1 MTLNEDSL
9 IDENDLISEA
19 MMEDIRARKG
29 SIFAEVDMNKFNIYD
44 KYYKLLVSIV
54 THEELYKLGD
64 VPLFLKVPNEQS
76 RFFNEMKNEN
86 KGVGY
91 LNFNMIL

>member
-1 MTLNEDSL
+1 
-9 IDENDLISEA
+9 
-19 MMEDIRARKG
+19 MMEDIRANKG
-29 SIFAEVDMNKFNIYD
+29 SIFAEVDLAKFNIYD

-76 RFFNEMKNEN
+76 
-86 KGVGY
+86 
-91 LNFNMIL
+91 

>member
-1 MTLNEDSL
+1 MVEDSRKDHGQKEKKSKKKNTDFVTVNEDSI

-29 SIFAEVDMNKFNIYD
+29 SIFADIDMNKFNIYD

-64 VPLFLKVPNEQS
+64 VPLFLKVPNE
-76 RFFNEMKNEN
+76 
-86 KGVGY
+86 
-91 LNFNMIL
+91 